1 MLTLAVLLALADPT
15 PLPSK
20 IDDVTLYGAGAL
32 VHRRTRAPASGSY
45 VLQGLS
51 SSLDPSNVRVRAST
65 GEIVRV
71 EVRDRLQK
79 AATSERLESLRAR
92 LEDARRSLK
101 AAEDEVGV
109 LADLRRHLA
118 RLLDV
123 GAASG
128 QEQIAKGQVST
139 AAWEETYVY
148 AQKKLMENLAAQ
160 REAAARVDER
170 QRAVAELER
179 EVGAL
184 TDERGTNVRD
194 VFVELET
201 PGVTV
206 IDVEYFVHAASWQP
220 VYDLRAAADL
230 SKVDL
235 VYRAQVTQRT
245 GEDWND
251 VALAL
256 STARPQLG
264 AEGPEPRPIW
274 LSLYD
279 PSSSVSSKRERGM
292 APASQAVPEALDR
305 KSMEAEDGASA
316 PPPSRF
322 AAVESQGVN
331 VRFQLPRRES
341 VQSRDDATVVLVGRS
356 SLDVAAERFCAPAL
370 DSTVWLRAKAKNT
383 SEWTLL
389 PGLAQVF
396 LGQDFVGPA
405 TLDLIQPGQELT
417 LHLGADPTLSVER
430 ALLTDTSKGPGFLSS
445 RASKVESWRIRVE
458 NHGAPT
464 SAKDGAVEVFV
475 RESMPRSRDE
485 RLEIELSKAEPKPSA
500 DERWKE
506 DLEEKGIRTWV
517 LRIPRGEKREIVW
530 ETTTSYPKGLEIAR
544 GR

>member
-71 EVRDRLQK
+71 EVRDRVQK

-92 LEDARRSLK
+92 LEEARKSLK
-101 AAEDEVGV
+101 GAEDELGV
-109 LADLRRHLA
+109 LVELRKHLA
-118 RLLDV
+118 KLLDV

-128 QEQIAKGQVST
+128 QEQIATGQVST
-139 AAWEETYVY
+139 IAWEQTYVY
-148 AQKKLMENLAAQ
+148 AQNKLMENLAAQ
-160 REAAARVDER
+160 REASARVEER
-170 QRAVAELER
+170 MRAVRELER
-179 EVGAL
+179 EVGVL

-194 VFVELET
+194 VLVELET
-201 PGVTV
+201 TGATV

-264 AEGPEPRPIW
+264 AQGPEPRPIW
-274 LSLYD
+274 VSLYD
-279 PSSSVSSKRERGM
+279 PNTSVSSRI
-292 APASQAVPEALDR
+292 DR
-305 KSMEAEDGASA
+305 KSAPAAEAMPARGIANDAEADA
-316 PPPSRF
+316 PPASPF
-322 AAVESQGVN
+322 ATVESQGVN

-370 DSTVWLRAKAKNT
+370 DSTVWLRAKTKNT

-389 PGLAQVF
+389 PGLGQVF

-405 TLDLIQPGQELT
+405 TLALIQPGQELT

-464 SAKDGAVEVFV
+464 SAKDGAVDVFV
-475 RESMPRSRDE
+475 REALPRSRDE
-485 RLEIELSKAEPKPSA
+485 RLEIELTKAEPKPSA